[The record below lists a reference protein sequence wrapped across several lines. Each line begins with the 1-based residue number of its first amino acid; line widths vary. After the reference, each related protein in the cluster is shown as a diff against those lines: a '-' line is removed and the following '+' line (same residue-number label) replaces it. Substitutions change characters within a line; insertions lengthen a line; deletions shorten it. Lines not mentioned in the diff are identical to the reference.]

1 MDSMAGVILVFNVG
15 SSSVK
20 FTVFDVTPQNVA
32 DGTTGGVP
40 DRLVHGEIENY
51 ADGFSFYVNDRT
63 GARCVDER
71 IVTADPH
78 PLDHLLNWL
87 SSHAQGRTLLGV
99 GHRIVHGGPEFSAPV
114 RLTPAVLDQLEAL
127 TPFAPLHQPV
137 TLAPAR
143 AIAGYRPDLLQ
154 IACFDTVFHQTIPEM
169 ARLLPLPRRYE
180 QKGVRRYGFHGLS
193 YTWIAQ
199 RLKVCD
205 PALYAGRTIIAHLGS
220 GASLCAL
227 KSGKSLETTMGFTAL
242 DGLMMSTRSGMI
254 DPGALLYMIR
264 EEGAGWSELVD
275 TLYRQSGLLGVSGIS
290 SDMRLLRERL
300 ADEKDPAIVKA
311 ISQALELFEY
321 RLIEEIGALA
331 AVMEGLDGLVF
342 TAGIGERESALRANV
357 CAKLGWLGVK
367 LDAEANAR
375 HASVISAADSAVT
388 VRVEPTDE
396 EAVIMD
402 NVLSFITRHQ
412 ERVASGC

>member
-1 MDSMAGVILVFNVG
+1 
-15 SSSVK
+15 
-20 FTVFDVTPQNVA
+20 
-32 DGTTGGVP
+32 
-40 DRLVHGEIENY
+40 
-51 ADGFSFYVNDRT
+51 
-63 GARCVDER
+63 
-71 IVTADPH
+71 
-78 PLDHLLNWL
+78 
-87 SSHAQGRTLLGV
+87 
-99 GHRIVHGGPEFSAPV
+99 
-114 RLTPAVLDQLEAL
+114 
-127 TPFAPLHQPV
+127 
-137 TLAPAR
+137 
-143 AIAGYRPDLLQ
+143 
-154 IACFDTVFHQTIPEM
+154 
-169 ARLLPLPRRYE
+169 
-180 QKGVRRYGFHGLS
+180 
-193 YTWIAQ
+193 
-199 RLKVCD
+199 
-205 PALYAGRTIIAHLGS
+205 
-220 GASLCAL
+220 
-227 KSGKSLETTMGFTAL
+227 MGFTAL

-290 SDMRLLRERL
+290 SDMRVLRERL

-367 LDAEANAR
+367 MDAEANAR
-375 HASVISAADSAVT
+375 HASVISTADSTVT

-402 NVLSFITRHQ
+402 NVLSFITRDQ
-412 ERVASGC
+412 ERVASSC

>member
-1 MDSMAGVILVFNVG
+1 MAGVILVFNVG

-32 DGTTGGVP
+32 DGTAGGVP
-40 DRLVHGEIENY
+40 DRLVHGEIENH

-71 IVTADPH
+71 IATTDLH

-87 SSHAQGRTLLGV
+87 SAHAQGRTLLGV
-99 GHRIVHGGPEFSAPV
+99 GHRIVHGGPDFSAPV
-114 RLTPAVLDQLEAL
+114 RITPAVLDQLEAL
-127 TPFAPLHQPV
+127 TPFDPLHQPA

-154 IACFDTVFHQTIPEM
+154 IACFDTAFHQTIPEM

-199 RLKVCD
+199 RLKACD
-205 PALYAGRTIIAHLGS
+205 PALYAGRTVIAHLGS

-227 KSGKSLETTMGFTAL
+227 KGGKSLETTMGFSAL
-242 DGLMMSTRSGMI
+242 DGLMMGTRSGMI
-254 DPGALLYMIR
+254 DPGALLYMLQ
-264 EEGAGWSELVD
+264 EEGAGWSALVD
-275 TLYRQSGLLGVSGIS
+275 MLYRQSGLLGVSGVS
-290 SDMRLLRERL
+290 SDMRVLRDRL
-300 ADEKDPAIVKA
+300 EDEKDTAIIRN
-311 ISQALELFEY
+311 ISQALDLFEY

-342 TAGIGERESALRANV
+342 TAGIGAHDSVLRANV

-367 LDAEANAR
+367 LDAAANAR
-375 HASVISAADSAVT
+375 HANVISTADSAVT

-396 EAVIMD
+396 EAVIMQD
-402 NVLSFITRHQ
+402 VLSFIAQDQGRS
-412 ERVASGC
+412 ALAG

>member
-1 MDSMAGVILVFNVG
+1 MAGVILVFNVG

-32 DGTTGGVP
+32 DGLVGGVP
-40 DRLVHGEIENY
+40 DRLVHGEIENHV
-51 ADGFSFYVNDRT
+51 DGFSFYVNDRT

-71 IVTADPH
+71 IATTDLH

-87 SSHAQGRTLLGV
+87 STHAQGRTLLGV
-99 GHRIVHGGPEFSAPV
+99 GHRIVHGGPDFSAPV
-114 RLTPAVLDQLEAL
+114 RITPAVLDRLEAL
-127 TPFAPLHQPV
+127 TPFDPLHQPA

-154 IACFDTVFHQTIPEM
+154 IACFDTAFHQTIPEM

-227 KSGKSLETTMGFTAL
+227 KGGKSLETTMGFSAL
-242 DGLMMSTRSGMI
+242 DGLMMGTRSGMI
-254 DPGALLYMIR
+254 DPGVLLYMLQ
-264 EEGAGWSELVD
+264 EEGAGWSALVD
-275 TLYRQSGLLGVSGIS
+275 MLYRQSGLLGVSGVS
-290 SDMRLLRERL
+290 SDMRVLRERL
-300 ADEKDPAIVKA
+300 VDEKDPAIVRA

-402 NVLSFITRHQ
+402 NVLSFITRDQ
-412 ERVASGC
+412 GRVASGC

>member
-1 MDSMAGVILVFNVG
+1 MAGVILVFNVG

-20 FTVFDVTPQNVA
+20 FTVFDVTPQNLA
-32 DGTTGGVP
+32 DGIASSVP
-40 DRLVHGEIENY
+40 DRLVHGEIENH

-71 IVTADPH
+71 IATTDLH

-87 SSHAQGRTLLGV
+87 SAHAQGRTLLGV
-99 GHRIVHGGPEFSAPV
+99 GHRIVHGGPDFSAPV
-114 RLTPAVLDQLEAL
+114 RITPTVLDQLEAL
-127 TPFAPLHQPV
+127 TPFDPLHQPA

-154 IACFDTVFHQTIPEM
+154 IACFDTAFHQTIPEM

-199 RLKVCD
+199 RLKACD
-205 PALYAGRTIIAHLGS
+205 PALYAGRTVIAHLGS

-227 KSGKSLETTMGFTAL
+227 KGGKSLETTMGFSAL
-242 DGLMMSTRSGMI
+242 DGLMMGTRSGMI
-254 DPGALLYMIR
+254 DPGALLYMLQ
-264 EEGAGWSELVD
+264 EEGAGWSALVD
-275 TLYRQSGLLGVSGIS
+275 MLYRQSGLLGVSGVS
-290 SDMRLLRERL
+290 SDMRVLRDRL
-300 ADEKDPAIVKA
+300 EDEKDPAIIRN
-311 ISQALELFEY
+311 ISQALDLFEY

-342 TAGIGERESALRANV
+342 TAGIGAHDSVLRANV

-367 LDAEANAR
+367 LDAAANAR
-375 HASVISAADSAVT
+375 HASVISTADSAVT

-396 EAVIMD
+396 EAVIMQD
-402 NVLSFITRHQ
+402 VLSFIAQDQGRI
-412 ERVASGC
+412 ALAG